1 MSINVKA
8 IERLLKFDK
17 ESEGEY
23 RYVMQPILYNK
34 LATKKVIQQAAKNS
48 NISQGVLNAAWTAIG
63 EVIKDWA
70 TEGHSV
76 AIPGLGTMRFGLRA
90 DSVKDVN
97 KVSNS
102 LITSRRVIFTPS
114 VDIKTELSQTG
125 ISITCYDRNGEIVK
139 QVASADDGNVEDP
152 SDENENE
159 GGGSNENENQGGGS
173 NENENENQ
181 GTGTGGNGTTGGN
194 TGTGGN
200 NDDPDNGME

>member
-8 IERLLKFDK
+8 VERLLKFDK

-125 ISITCYDRNGEIVK
+125 ISITCYDRNGKIVK
-139 QVASADDGNVEDP
+139 QVASADDGNVED
-152 SDENENE
+152 NEDDTTGGQQTPDSGQE
-159 GGGSNENENQGGGS
+159 TGGSGSGNQGGD
-173 NENENENQ
+173 
-181 GTGTGGNGTTGGN
+181 TPGGNGGN
-194 TGTGGN
+194 TGGGN

>member
-8 IERLLKFDK
+8 VERLLKFDK
-17 ESEGEY
+17 ESAGEY

-97 KVSNS
+97 KVSSS

-114 VDIKTELSQTG
+114 VDIKKELSETG
-125 ISITCYDRNGEIVK
+125 VSITCYDRNGEIVK
-139 QVASADDGNVEDP
+139 QVTSTDDGNVED
-152 SDENENE
+152 DENDDTTQGTGTQT
-159 GGGSNENENQGGGS
+159 GGTDGDNTGNSSGTDTGSGSNQGGGS
-173 NENENENQ
+173 E
-181 GTGTGGNGTTGGN
+181 
-194 TGTGGN
+194 
-200 NDDPDNGME
+200 PDNGDGME

>member
-8 IERLLKFDK
+8 VERLLKFDK

-97 KVSNS
+97 KVSSS

-114 VDIKTELSQTG
+114 VDIKKELSQTG

-139 QVASADDGNVEDP
+139 QVASADDGYVEDNEDI
-152 SDENENE
+152 DEGEND
-159 GGGSNENENQGGGS
+159 NPNPNPNQ
-173 NENENENQ
+173 
-181 GTGTGGNGTTGGN
+181 NG
-194 TGTGGN
+194 GGN

>member
-8 IERLLKFDK
+8 VERLLKFDK

-97 KVSNS
+97 KVSSS

-114 VDIKTELSQTG
+114 VDIKKELSQTG
-125 ISITCYDRNGEIVK
+125 ISITCYDRNGKIVK
-139 QVASADDGNVEDP
+139 QVASADDGNVEDS

-159 GGGSNENENQGGGS
+159 GGGSDENQNQGGGG
-173 NENENENQ
+173 NN
-181 GTGTGGNGTTGGN
+181 GGGGN
-194 TGTGGN
+194 
-200 NDDPDNGME
+200 DPDDGME